1 MPPQLTGNTY
11 IRFTNRYVRKVH
23 RWLVLPFVVVILA
36 MILTLNTP
44 AGFAVQ
50 RAQQVLILVMA
61 LTGLC
66 LFSIPW
72 LARWRK
78 RERRM
83 S

>member
-11 IRFTNRYVRKVH
+11 IRFANRYVRKVH

-36 MILTLNTP
+36 MKLTLNTP
-44 AGFAVQ
+44 AGVAVQ
-50 RAQQVLILVMA
+50 RGQQVLILIMA

-66 LFSIPW
+66 LSTIPW
-72 LARWRK
+72 LVKWRK

>member
-1 MPPQLTGNTY
+1 MSSLLTGNTY
-11 IRFTNRYVRKVH
+11 IRFTNRYVRKVQ
-23 RWLVLPFVVVILA
+23 RWLVLPFVMVILA
-36 MILTLNTP
+36 VILTLNTP
-44 AGFAVQ
+44 AGVAVQ
-50 RAQQVLILVMA
+50 RAQQVLILAMA

-72 LARWRK
+72 LVKWRK

>member
-11 IRFTNRYVRKVH
+11 IRFANRYVRKVH

-36 MILTLNTP
+36 MILTINTP

-50 RAQQVLILVMA
+50 RAQQVLILAMA

-66 LFSIPW
+66 LSTIPW
-72 LARWRK
+72 LVKWRK